1 MKRIIFTLLAAGL
14 TAAAADEP
22 DPGAA
27 APRADWHQEMQSS
40 YTWNPQ
46 PAPDPDSAPLN
57 PSSYLKSPVSEDSS
71 DLDTLRLILSDSTDA
86 GAHSLVPS
94 FRPSGRPSRVSIGWG
109 PLWALSRFH
118 PTHSP
123 AWASSL
129 RSLDPS
135 HALKHPLSPEFQ
147 EPRCRC

>member
-1 MKRIIFTLLAAGL
+1 MKSIIFILLAAGL
-14 TAAAADEP
+14 TAAAAADEP

-40 YTWNPQ
+40 YTWKPE

-71 DLDTLRLILSDSTDA
+71 DLDTLRLVLGDSTDT
-86 GAHSLVPS
+86 GTHSLVP
-94 FRPSGRPSRVSIGWG
+94 FLPAQRPTQPGIYWLG

-118 PTHSP
+118 PTHSLHGP
-123 AWASSL
+123 PPCDRWIQAT
-129 RSLDPS
+129 P
-135 HALKHPLSPEFQ
+135 
-147 EPRCRC
+147 